1 MDPAN
6 RTVILHLVEALR
18 ACAAELRAADRLILD
33 YGYGERAE
41 TTAALAQ
48 AEAVLAGPGSRADVL
63 AAIHEFL
70 HGSDDRRWRNDID
83 PLAAPTADAVPYW
96 PPPCEHGSDHY
107 AVLCVTCYRA
117 QAADVAALRAALDT
131 AHGRTRL
138 NDCIERDQY
147 RAERDRLA
155 AENERLRADV
165 ARLDGNWRNALDGE
179 RQCEAELAAAIRER
193 DEYAAHG
200 ARLAAILDEIAAD
213 VCDHAVDRPEDDQ
226 LPVIVRTLV
235 ATVENAS
242 DATGKA
248 GIDEPLSLDE
258 AVICLRAERDEAL
271 ARAASAQAAALAEG
285 VRAGKM
291 LRWAAEQAADAY
303 RAMTVSADGSDG
315 WLLLRTLPDRIERGP
330 AQPGDGAAEGEG

>member
-96 PPPCEHGSDHY
+96 PPPCEHGSAHY

-165 ARLDGNWRNALDGE
+165 ARLDGNWRTHSTGRGSAKPSLPPPSASATSTLRTGHGSP
-179 RQCEAELAAAIRER
+179 RFSTRSPPT
-193 DEYAAHG
+193 YATTQWIAPKMTSSQSSCG
-200 ARLAAILDEIAAD
+200 RWWQPSRTPVTRRGRLALMNHCRWTKQLYAYVPSAMKHWRVRPARKPPRWPK
-213 VCDHAVDRPEDDQ
+213 VCAPARCCGGRRNR
-226 LPVIVRTLV
+226 LPMHI
-235 ATVENAS
+235 
-242 DATGKA
+242 
-248 GIDEPLSLDE
+248 
-258 AVICLRAERDEAL
+258 
-271 ARAASAQAAALAEG
+271 
-285 VRAGKM
+285 
-291 LRWAAEQAADAY
+291 
-303 RAMTVSADGSDG
+303 
-315 WLLLRTLPDRIERGP
+315 GP
-330 AQPGDGAAEGEG
+330 